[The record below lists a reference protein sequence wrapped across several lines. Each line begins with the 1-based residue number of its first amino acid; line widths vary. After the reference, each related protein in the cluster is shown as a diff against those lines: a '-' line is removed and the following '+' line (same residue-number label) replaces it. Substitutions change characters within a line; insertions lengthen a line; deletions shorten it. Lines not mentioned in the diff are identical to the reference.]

1 MKTLNR
7 RKFIQYSGL
16 ASASLLIPNFLRAFQ
31 SQQNLVAGNKTLVV
45 IQLSGGNDGLN
56 TVIPHGN
63 DIYYKLRPTL
73 AIARENV
80 LKLNDDLGL
89 NPSMAKMADLFHNGN
104 MTILNNVGYP
114 NPDRSHFRS
123 MEIWQTAAS
132 SEEYLNSGW
141 VGRFLDAQCPDCN
154 NSYMAIEVDDTLSP
168 AMKGVDK
175 NGIAVSHADVLY
187 NATRDPFLRKLGG
200 EEKQVKEDHLHYLY
214 KTMVET
220 MSSAEYIYDHS
231 KISNSKQEYP
241 DSPFAGRLKQIATLI
256 NSGID
261 TKVFYVSHGSF
272 DTHTN
277 QPNTQSRLLQQLSEG
292 LHAFTEDLKQ
302 NNRFNDVL
310 IFTFSEF
317 GRRVSQNSNNGTD
330 HGTANNI
337 FLLGGA
343 LKKPGIYN
351 QTPNLLD
358 LDNGDLKY
366 QIDFRQL
373 YATALNKWLK
383 ADDEKI
389 LGRKLDL
396 LDVI

>member
-1 MKTLNR
+1 MKTFNR

-56 TVIPHGN
+56 TVIPHAN

-73 AIARENV
+73 AISKENV
-80 LKLNDDLGL
+80 LKLNDELGL

-132 SEEYLNSGW
+132 SEEYLTSGW
-141 VGRFLDAQCPDCN
+141 VGRFLDAQCPDCS
-154 NSYMAIEVDDTLSP
+154 NSYMAIEVDDTLSA

-187 NATRDPFLRKLGG
+187 NATRNPFLRKLGT

-231 KISNSKQEYP
+231 KIITSKEEYP
-241 DSPFAGRLKQIATLI
+241 DSPFANRLKQIATLI
-256 NSGID
+256 NSDID

-277 QPNTQSRLLQQLSEG
+277 QQNTQARLLQQLSEG
-292 LHAFTEDLKQ
+292 LYAFTEDLKQ

-351 QTPNLLD
+351 QTPNLED
-358 LDNGDLKY
+358 LDTGDLKY

-389 LGRKLDL
+389 LGKKFEL